1 MAKILIVDD
10 AQLARRMMRSILAP
24 EGHEI
29 IEAADGYAALEQ
41 YHLSAPDLVLLDMI
55 MSDMQGIDVLHKLLE
70 LDPQARII
78 MATADIQTSTYE
90 MAQEAGASA
99 FVTKPYN
106 RDEVLSVVDK
116 VLRGDDTAW

>member
-90 MAQEAGASA
+90 MAREAGASA

-106 RDEVLSVVDK
+106 RDEVLSAVDQ
-116 VLRGDDTAW
+116 VLRGGDTAW

>member
-41 YHLSAPDLVLLDMI
+41 YHLSGPDLVLLDMI

-90 MAQEAGASA
+90 MAREAGASA

-106 RDEVLSVVDK
+106 RDEVLSAVDQ
-116 VLRGDDTAW
+116 VLRGGDTAW

>member
-41 YHLSAPDLVLLDMI
+41 YHLSGPDLVLLDMI

-90 MAQEAGASA
+90 MAREAGASA

-106 RDEVLSVVDK
+106 RDEVLSAVDK

>member
-41 YHLSAPDLVLLDMI
+41 YHLSGPDLVLLDMI

-90 MAQEAGASA
+90 MAREAGASA

-106 RDEVLSVVDK
+106 RDEVLSAVDK
-116 VLRGDDTAW
+116 VLRGGDTAW

>member
-41 YHLSAPDLVLLDMI
+41 YHLSGPDLVLLDMI

-106 RDEVLSVVDK
+106 RDEVLSAVDQ
-116 VLRGDDTAW
+116 VLRGGDTAW